1 MANLFCASE
10 VIEINIE
17 ARKKAIDF
25 FKKVSKRT
33 KSPEIKEAF
42 NYLATEE
49 EKHIDSLKQVLQKIE
64 ICQPFEAYQD
74 EYSLYV
80 EALLKR
86 HTFNNVK
93 ISDLLK
99 KIKTNADAV
108 DTAIEY
114 EKDALL
120 ILYEMKNFVRKPELK
135 IIRKLIKATQ
145 DDINRLYNLKKC
157 LTGKD
162 LKSCLL
168 KR

>member
-10 VIEINIE
+10 IIEINIK

-25 FKKVSKRT
+25 FKKVNKRT
-33 KSPEIKEAF
+33 KSPEIKETF
-42 NYLATEE
+42 KYLATEE
-49 EKHIDSLKQVLQKIE
+49 EKHIDSLNQVLQKIE
-64 ICQPFEAYQD
+64 ICQPFETYQD

-93 ISDLLK
+93 TSDLLK

-120 ILYEMKNFVRKPELK
+120 ILYEMKTFVRKPELK
-135 IIRKLIKATQ
+135 IINRLIKATQ
-145 DDINRLYNLKKC
+145 DNINRLYNLKKC
-157 LTGKD
+157 LSGKD
-162 LKSCLL
+162 LKTCLL
-168 KR
+168 K